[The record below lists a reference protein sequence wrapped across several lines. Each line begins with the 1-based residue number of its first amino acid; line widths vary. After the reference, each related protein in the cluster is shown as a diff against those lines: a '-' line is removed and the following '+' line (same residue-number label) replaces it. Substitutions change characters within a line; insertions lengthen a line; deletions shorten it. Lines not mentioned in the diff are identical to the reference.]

1 MNDVAL
7 VIGLTGSIATG
18 KSTVAQMFEQL
29 DIPVIDADK
38 VAREVVEP
46 NEAALKEIESVF
58 GADLILEDGQLDRKK
73 LGSIVFQDDQKRKQL
88 NNIMHP
94 AIRKRMNEKQEE
106 LIRRGVAC
114 LVQDIPLLFEN
125 KLQSHVD
132 KVLVV
137 YIDEEEQLKRLMKRD
152 QSSEEEA
159 INRMKAQLS
168 IEEKKR
174 LADAY
179 IDNHGSKEASFAQL
193 KKILTDWDVL

>member
-1 MNDVAL
+1 MAL

-58 GADLILEDGQLDRKK
+58 GADLILEDGRLDRKK

>member
-1 MNDVAL
+1 MAL

-58 GADLILEDGQLDRKK
+58 GADLILEDGRLDRKK

-179 IDNHGSKEASFAQL
+179 IDNRGSKEASFAQL

>member
-179 IDNHGSKEASFAQL
+179 IDNRGSKEASFAQL

>member
-58 GADLILEDGQLDRKK
+58 GADLILEDGRLDRKK

-179 IDNHGSKEASFAQL
+179 IDNRGSKEASFAQL

>member
-1 MNDVAL
+1 VAL

-58 GADLILEDGQLDRKK
+58 GADLILEDGRLDRKK

-179 IDNHGSKEASFAQL
+179 IDNRGSKEASFAQL

>member
-1 MNDVAL
+1 MAL

-179 IDNHGSKEASFAQL
+179 IDNRGSKEASFAQL

>member
-1 MNDVAL
+1 MAL

-58 GADLILEDGQLDRKK
+58 GADLILEDGRLDRKK

-179 IDNHGSKEASFAQL
+179 IDNRGSKEASFTQL